1 MFTRKLNSHKKPVGK
16 AVLTGFKLE
25 FNQAMNAATAGNAT
39 NYVVDWVSTV
49 RVKKTTKKIYH
60 PLPIRV
66 LYSDSDHS
74 VTLTLS
80 KKQAFAK
87 GGQITVTASAPNGV
101 ESAAGAFL
109 DGNNQ
114 GVAGDNGVFTITTGG
129 KRVTR

>member
-25 FNQAMNAATAGNAT
+25 FNEAMNAATAGNAT
-39 NYVVDWVSTV
+39 NYEVDWVSTK

-66 LYSDSDHS
+66 QYSDSDHS

-80 KKQAFAK
+80 TKQAFAK
-87 GGQITVTASAPNGV
+87 GGQITVTARRAQWGRECRGRVPGRKQ
-101 ESAAGAFL
+101 
-109 DGNNQ
+109 Q
-114 GVAGDNGVFTITTGG
+114 GRCG
-129 KRVTR
+129 R